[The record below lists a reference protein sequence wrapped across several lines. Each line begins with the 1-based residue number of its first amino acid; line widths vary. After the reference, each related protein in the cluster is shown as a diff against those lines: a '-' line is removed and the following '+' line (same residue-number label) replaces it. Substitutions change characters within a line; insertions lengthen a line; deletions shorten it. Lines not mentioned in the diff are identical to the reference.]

1 MGEGTVLTMSNVIVL
16 VNLAQWRGYRYTRR
30 VYGWLPLL
38 QCESGCQIIEFI
50 MLINLAGN
58 EIVVF

>member
-1 MGEGTVLTMSNVIVL
+1 MAGC
-16 VNLAQWRGYRYTRR
+16 
-30 VYGWLPLL
+30 PLL

-58 EIVVF
+58 EIVVFWWCDFQPGSINLQHPLVFCNGLAEA